1 MIDPCVDC
9 TLLYE
14 YKDLFIDMDVRK
26 NRSELAIANRHQE
39 R

>member
-1 MIDPCVDC
+1 MNSQD
-9 TLLYE
+9 LSYE
-14 YKDLFIDMDVRK
+14 YKDLFMDMDVRK